1 MKPLPG
7 EDRPWTLKG
16 VHMALALAVGAGL
29 PLAWAWWSAPQG
41 QPAGAG
47 PAEAAAA
54 SSLGPASVPAAHG
67 MALAVAPTGEAA
79 EPPVARAA
87 AEPRPAARAAMPL
100 IPRQRD
106 PNGDLSPD
114 ITDFINQGEVPTMAE
129 VISRL
134 RAAGVQGGLAAF
146 NPPGT
151 RPPLVGI
158 AVSADVELP
167 TGYVRHHQF
176 TDDGQPIEPI
186 LMFAPDHPLVAA
198 ARQAAEAQ
206 AQAAGVQA
214 AALQP
219 QDLVVPVALVPAGL
233 PIRQIVVPPPADAGT
248 PGKSR
253 P

>member
-1 MKPLPG
+1 MKPLRG
-7 EDRPWTLKG
+7 EDRPWTLNG
-16 VHMALALAVGAGL
+16 VHVVLALAVGAGL
-29 PLAWAWWSAPQG
+29 PLAWAWWSTPPSQR
-41 QPAGAG
+41 AGAG
-47 PAEAAAA
+47 RAEAVAP
-54 SSLGPASVPAAHG
+54 SGPVPTAVPAAQG
-67 MALAVAPTGEAA
+67 MAVTVAGTTEAS
-79 EPPVARAA
+79 VARAA
-87 AEPRPAARAAMPL
+87 AEARPAAQAAMPL

-151 RPPLVGI
+151 RPPLVGN

-167 TGYVRHHQF
+167 PGYVRHHQF

-206 AQAAGVQA
+206 AQATGVQA

-219 QDLVVPVALVPAGL
+219 QDLVVPAALVPAGL
-233 PIRQIVVPPPADAGT
+233 PVRQIVVPPPADAGT